1 MRYSLQCKYSMIN
14 QLFLFV
20 IKSRDNSDYSF
31 QWQIKNVDKP
41 IWLLTNNNIVFKA
54 ELIDDLVQFSV
65 VSSDEDIKAEN
76 IRTATLPILTFETDE
91 QQLQIIYDFNQ
102 QPTYSKKIIAKILS
116 QVIQAYGGGFLESNQ
131 QYDVLQNNIEKVLLQ
146 NNMLQQEV
154 KKEKNTKKRSVKKV
168 ETKENIDTVV
178 QVEPKK
184 KVTKTRKT
192 AKKEQK

>member
-65 VSSDEDIKAEN
+65 VSSDVDIKAET
-76 IRTATLPILTFETDE
+76 IRTATVPILTFETDE

-154 KKEKNTKKRSVKKV
+154 KKEKTAKKRSVKKV

-184 KVTKTRKT
+184 KVTRTRKT

>member
-65 VSSDEDIKAEN
+65 VSSDEDIKAET
-76 IRTATLPILTFETDE
+76 IRTATVPILTFETDE

-154 KKEKNTKKRSVKKV
+154 KKEKTAKKRSVKKV

-184 KVTKTRKT
+184 KVTRTRKT

>member
-20 IKSRDNSDYSF
+20 IKSPDNSDYSF

-76 IRTATLPILTFETDE
+76 IRTATVPILTFETDE

-116 QVIQAYGGGFLESNQ
+116 QVIQACGGGFLESNQ

-154 KKEKNTKKRSVKKV
+154 KKEKTTKKRSVKKV

-184 KVTKTRKT
+184 KVTRTRKT